1 MKFDD
6 LKKMPR
12 DNGYIILDEIHQK
25 LYKQDELQGKNPK
38 EWLLFE
44 ETRALFKE
52 VPEGSFADYM
62 ELLIEEL
69 MKQGGLETA
78 KYDLVILNGKRG
90 VITPDFLKNGEAL
103 VLGKNFLGVTLGEVA
118 EDHNE
123 NTIENIDH
131 KLKSLDIWPAKRI
144 KMIHDISLQFGID
157 CITLQPDRHWRN
169 WGVIAINGQIDRIAP
184 HFDGGYAMRSE
195 SREKK
200 IIAYNTRANEISN
213 INSKRRF
220 FEEEIIPKNWKNIT
234 LRYTQS
240 KTGYGMR
247 LFREAMEVNL
257 ELMLDIAQILTSLK
271 PENAI
276 QSVEQKI
283 GTSINPNCSRWFK
296 TVTEFNIREVGEL
309 ISAKNIAINV
319 ERN

>member
-6 LKKMPR
+6 LQKMPR

-25 LYKQDELQGKNPK
+25 LYKQDELQGKNPN

-90 VITPDFLKNGEAL
+90 VITPDFFKNGEAL

-131 KLKSLDIWPAKRI
+131 KLK
-144 KMIHDISLQFGID
+144 
-157 CITLQPDRHWRN
+157 
-169 WGVIAINGQIDRIAP
+169 
-184 HFDGGYAMRSE
+184 
-195 SREKK
+195 
-200 IIAYNTRANEISN
+200 
-213 INSKRRF
+213 
-220 FEEEIIPKNWKNIT
+220 
-234 LRYTQS
+234 
-240 KTGYGMR
+240 
-247 LFREAMEVNL
+247 
-257 ELMLDIAQILTSLK
+257 
-271 PENAI
+271 
-276 QSVEQKI
+276 
-283 GTSINPNCSRWFK
+283 
-296 TVTEFNIREVGEL
+296 
-309 ISAKNIAINV
+309 
-319 ERN
+319 